1 MKNRILI
8 SALNMPHRSRRARR
22 GLSSLEVVM
31 SAGVLLPLAGV
42 LFFLGIDMC
51 KYLYALISTLVGW
64 PYT

>member
-1 MKNRILI
+1 MKMLLLPTRH
-8 SALNMPHRSRRARR
+8 MPARSRRARR

-31 SAGVLLPLAGV
+31 SAGVLLPLAGL